1 MKALDKAIKFC
12 EDASFNFNNFNKH
25 INGTAHLKEMNL
37 TPEQYYKKAESL
49 TLSKGPDILEFKRKD
64 GLTVKF
70 NYKTKEY
77 VVYNEKRDEV
87 ATFHERRYSQ
97 VESELKREGIKIPEK
112 LNNLIQIQN
121 QKVK

>member
-1 MKALDKAIKFC
+1 MRFIDEAIRLC
-12 EDASFNFNNFNKH
+12 EDAKFNFNNFNKH
-25 INGTAHLKEMNL
+25 INGTEHLKEMNL
-37 TPEQYYKKAESL
+37 TPEQYYKNAESL
-49 TLSKGPDILEFKRKD
+49 TLSKGPDILEFKRRD

-97 VESELKREGIKIPEK
+97 VESELQREGKKVPDKLKELIKI
-112 LNNLIQIQN
+112 
-121 QKVK
+121 QKGK